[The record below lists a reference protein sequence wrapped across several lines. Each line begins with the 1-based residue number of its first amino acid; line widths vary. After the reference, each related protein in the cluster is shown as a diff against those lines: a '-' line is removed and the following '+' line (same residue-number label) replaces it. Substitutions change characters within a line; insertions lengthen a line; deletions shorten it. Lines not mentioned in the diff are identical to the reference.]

1 VRAAKKVRGHKTD
14 AALAEGDPNSGRL
27 TPYHAAGQ
35 FQPFVRKTQNES
47 SGDFNFAEY
56 FQCGTAGG
64 EVANKAT
71 SLTATGPDRPG
82 LQDKIAGRSAT
93 FGHHYQ
99 TIAES

>member
-1 VRAAKKVRGHKTD
+1 MRAAKNERGHKTD
-14 AALAEGDPNSGRL
+14 AALDERDANSGRL

-35 FQPFVRKTQNES
+35 FQAVVRKRQNES
-47 SGDFNFAEY
+47 PGDFNFAEY
-56 FQCGTAGG
+56 FQRGTTSG

-82 LQDKIAGRSAT
+82 LQDKITRDPAT

-99 TIAES
+99 TTAES